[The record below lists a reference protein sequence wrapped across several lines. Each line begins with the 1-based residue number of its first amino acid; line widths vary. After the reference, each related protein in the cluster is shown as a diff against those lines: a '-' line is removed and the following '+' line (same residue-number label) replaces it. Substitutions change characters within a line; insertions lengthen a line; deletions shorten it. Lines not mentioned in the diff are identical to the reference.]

1 MSFQRKLEFI
11 FNYFQMNRRKAKDLC
26 RRVVDE
32 IFDYQLVNE
41 KEIFEILHKYR
52 WVHKVIP
59 YTPLDGPLGE
69 FHRIYKE
76 LLKLSKYLLEKPNA
90 KKAFADYEEIINKND
105 KAIIEWLLKHEQLGK
120 FLTKLY
126 IDTFISDPEILSK
139 GYEKLFVDFPLT
151 VGVIDFYP
159 LLDFIH
165 TFTSHY
171 SLVLEKYHNPEGDG
185 IHYINDVEYYEV
197 KEGTLLDFIAP
208 ALKMPIED
216 VFKNHKEPF
225 EVKRLKHLV
234 PFKAYQR
241 ISPSPQLQK
250 AHDLFHNDQFAEAA
264 QLYKELLVTR
274 NDLHEAR
281 AGLAISYFILEEYE
295 LAESVAASLSRYQY
309 KELITL
315 ITKFKSGLQEG
326 GLNDTKSYD
335 IVDRL
340 CEEAL
345 EVESGDIDR
354 DYWIKEYED
363 LFKSVSIAPEGLPSI
378 ANANFNGCKY
388 KNIHDFHSKYV
399 QRKFEQDILNRMTQK
414 DAVEYF
420 ISRMDIYALDKILE
434 YREYS
439 DVDKPFFL
447 EKLNIVFDTFKERG
461 NVRLITTNGV
471 CKGCQHGHIGVAF
484 IGDNDDTYLE
494 LMILSENDKVTDI
507 FECNNFKFDTYNK
520 ELLGQRLFLRINGD
534 DEFPF

>member
-1 MSFQRKLEFI
+1 MI
-11 FNYFQMNRRKAKDLC
+11 NRRKAKDLC

-32 IFDYQLVNE
+32 IFEYQLVNE
-41 KEIFEILHKYR
+41 SEIFEILHKYR
-52 WVHKVIP
+52 WVYKVIP
-59 YTPLDGPLGE
+59 YTPVDGPLGE

-90 KKAFADYEEIINKND
+90 KKAFAEYASIINKND
-105 KAIIEWLLKHEQLGK
+105 KAIIEWLLNHEQLGK

-126 IDTFISDPEILSK
+126 IDTFIADPEILLK
-139 GYEKLFVDFPLT
+139 GYEKLFAEFPLR

-159 LLDFIH
+159 LLDFID
-165 TFTSHY
+165 TFSSHY
-171 SLVLEKYHNPEGDG
+171 SLILDKYHNPEGDG

-197 KEGTLLDFIAP
+197 KEVTLLDFIAP

-216 VFKNHKEPF
+216 VFKSHKEPF

-241 ISPSPQLQK
+241 TSPSPQLQK
-250 AHDLFHNDQFAEAA
+250 AHDLFHNDQYAEAVE
-264 QLYKELLVTR
+264 LYKELLVTR
-274 NDLHEAR
+274 NDLDEAK

-295 LAESVAASLSRYQY
+295 HAESAVLSLNPYQY

-315 ITKFKSGLQEG
+315 ITKFKLGLQEG
-326 GLNDTKSYD
+326 GLNDAKSYD
-335 IVDRL
+335 IVDMF

-345 EVESGDIDR
+345 ELEAGDIDR
-354 DYWIKEYED
+354 NHWINENED

-388 KNIHDFHSKYV
+388 KNIYDFHSKYV

-420 ISRMDIYALDKILE
+420 ISRMDVYALDKILDF
-434 YREYS
+434 REYS

-461 NVRLITTNGV
+461 NIRLISSNGV

>member
-1 MSFQRKLEFI
+1 ML
-11 FNYFQMNRRKAKDLC
+11 NRFKAKLLC

-32 IFDYQLVNE
+32 IFEYQLVNE
-41 KEIFEILHKYR
+41 NEIFEILHKYR

-59 YTPLDGPLGE
+59 YTPVDGPLGE

-90 KKAFADYEEIINKND
+90 KKAFEDYASIINKND
-105 KAIIEWLLKHEQLGK
+105 KAIIEWLLNYEQLGK

-126 IDTFISDPEILSK
+126 IDTFISDPAILLK
-139 GYEKLFVDFPLT
+139 GYEKLFTEFPLR

-159 LLDFIH
+159 LLDFID

-185 IHYINDVEYYEV
+185 IHYINDVEYYEA
-197 KEGTLLDFIAP
+197 KEVTLLDFIAP
-208 ALKMPIED
+208 ALKMPIEE

-241 ISPSPQLQK
+241 TSPSPQLQK
-250 AHDLFHNDQFAEAA
+250 AHDLFHNDQYAEAIE
-264 QLYKELLVTR
+264 LYKELLVTR
-274 NDLHEAR
+274 NDLDEAK
-281 AGLAISYFILEEYE
+281 AGLAISYFILEEYDM
-295 LAESVAASLSRYQY
+295 AETVATSLSPYQY

-315 ITKFKSGLQEG
+315 ITKFKSGLHEG

-335 IVDRL
+335 IVDRF

-345 EVESGDIDR
+345 EMEAGDIDR
-354 DYWIKEYED
+354 DYWIKENED

-388 KNIHDFHSKYV
+388 KYIYDFHSKYV
-399 QRKFEQDILNRMTQK
+399 QRKFEQDILNRMTHK

-420 ISRMDIYALDKILE
+420 ISRMDIYALDKILD

-461 NVRLITTNGV
+461 NVRLVCTNGI
-471 CKGCQHGHIGVAF
+471 CKGCKNGHIGVAF
-484 IGDNDDTYLE
+484 VGDNDDTYIE

-520 ELLGQRLFLRINGD
+520 ELLGQRLFLSINGG

>member
-1 MSFQRKLEFI
+1 MKEQFR
-11 FNYFQMNRRKAKDLC
+11 NRTKEKRLC
-26 RRVVDE
+26 SNAVSD
-32 IFDYQLVNE
+32 ILDYKLVNE
-41 KEIFEILHKYR
+41 KEIFEILHKFR

-59 YTPLDGPLGE
+59 YTPVDGPLGE

-90 KKAFADYEEIINKND
+90 KKAFAEYELIKNKTDN
-105 KAIIEWLLKHEQLGK
+105 AIIEWLLNHEALGK

-126 IDTFISDPEILSK
+126 IDTFIADPEILAK
-139 GYEKLFVDFPLT
+139 GYEKLFAEFPLT

-159 LLDFIH
+159 LLDFID
-165 TFTSHY
+165 TFSTHY
-171 SLVLEKYHNPEGDG
+171 SLILDKYHNPEGDG
-185 IHYINDVEYYEV
+185 IHYINNIEYYEA
-197 KEGTLLDFIAP
+197 KEVTLLDFIAP

-225 EVKRLKHLV
+225 EVKRLKHLI

-241 ISPSPQLQK
+241 TSPSPQLQK
-250 AHDLFHNDQFAEAA
+250 AHDLFHDDKYTEAIE
-264 QLYKELLVTR
+264 LYKEIMISR
-274 NDLHEAR
+274 NDLDEAK
-281 AGLAISYFILEEYE
+281 AGLAISYFILEAYE
-295 LAESVAASLSRYQY
+295 MAESAAASLSPYQY

-315 ITKFKSGLQEG
+315 ITKFKAGLQEG
-326 GLNDTKSYD
+326 GLNDAKSYV
-335 IVDRL
+335 IVDRF

-345 EVESGDIDR
+345 ELEAGDIDR
-354 DYWIKEYED
+354 DYWINDYED

-388 KNIHDFHSKYV
+388 KNIYDFHSKYV
-399 QRKFEQDILNRMTQK
+399 QRKFEKDILNRMMHK

-420 ISRMDIYALDKILE
+420 ISRMDIYALDKILD

-447 EKLNIVFDTFKERG
+447 EKLNVVFDTFKERG
-461 NVRLITTNGV
+461 NIRLVCTTGV

-484 IGDNDDTYLE
+484 VGDNDDTYLE
-494 LMILSENDKVTDI
+494 LMILTENDKVTDI

-520 ELLGQRLFLRINGD
+520 ELLGQRLFLHINE
-534 DEFPF
+534 DEMPF

>member
-1 MSFQRKLEFI
+1 MI
-11 FNYFQMNRRKAKDLC
+11 NRYKAKQLC

-52 WVHKVIP
+52 WVYKVIP
-59 YTPLDGPLGE
+59 YTPVDGPLGE

-90 KKAFADYEEIINKND
+90 KKAFSEYASIKNKND
-105 KAIIEWLLKHEQLGK
+105 KAIIEWLLRHEQLGK
-120 FLTKLY
+120 FLTKIY
-126 IDTFISDPEILSK
+126 IDTFISDPEILLK
-139 GYEKLFVDFPLT
+139 GYEKIFAEFPLT

-159 LLDFIH
+159 LLNFID

-171 SLVLEKYHNPEGDG
+171 SLVLDKYHNPEGDG
-185 IHYINDVEYYEV
+185 IHYINDVEYYEA
-197 KEGTLLDFIAP
+197 KEVTLLDFIAP

-234 PFKAYQR
+234 PFKAYHR
-241 ISPSPQLQK
+241 TSPSPQLQK
-250 AHDLFHNDQFAEAA
+250 AHDLFHNDMYADAIE
-264 QLYKELLVTR
+264 LYKELLITR
-274 NDLHEAR
+274 NDLDEAK

-295 LAESVAASLSRYQY
+295 LAESVAAGLSPYQY

-326 GLNDTKSYD
+326 GLNDTKSYE
-335 IVDRL
+335 IVDMF
-340 CEEAL
+340 CKEAL
-345 EVESGDIDR
+345 EIEAGEIDR
-354 DYWIKEYED
+354 DFWITDNED
-363 LFKSVSIAPEGLPSI
+363 LFKSVSIAPDGLPSI

-388 KNIHDFHSKYV
+388 QFIHDFHSKYV
-399 QRKFEQDILNRMTQK
+399 QRKFEQDILNKMTHK

-420 ISRMDIYALDKILE
+420 IGRMDIYALDKILD

-439 DVDKPFFL
+439 DVDKPVFL

-461 NVRLITTNGV
+461 NIRLVSTNGV
-471 CKGCQHGHIGVAF
+471 CKGCQNGHIGVAF

-494 LMILSENDKVTDI
+494 LMIMSENDKVTDI
-507 FECNNFKFDTYNK
+507 FECNNFKLDTYSK
-520 ELLGQRLFLRINGD
+520 ELLGQRLFLNINGD

>member
-1 MSFQRKLEFI
+1 MKH
-11 FNYFQMNRRKAKDLC
+11 RKAKDLC
-26 RRVVDE
+26 SRVVDE
-32 IFDYQLVNE
+32 IFEYQLLNE

-52 WVHKVIP
+52 WVYKVIP
-59 YTPLDGPLGE
+59 YTPVGGSLGE

-76 LLKLSKYLLEKPNA
+76 LLKLSRYLLEKPYA
-90 KKAFADYEEIINKND
+90 QKAIEQYHLIKNKTD
-105 KAIIEWLLKHEQLGK
+105 KAIIEWLITHEVLGK

-126 IDTFISDPEILSK
+126 IDTFIADPEILSK
-139 GYEKLFVDFPLT
+139 GYEKLFAEFPLT
-151 VGVIDFYP
+151 VGVLDFYP
-159 LLDFIH
+159 LLDFVN

-185 IHYINDVEYYEV
+185 MHYINDVEYYEA
-197 KEGTLLDFIAP
+197 KEVTLLDFIAP

-241 ISPSPQLQK
+241 TSPCPQLQK
-250 AHDLFHNDQFAEAA
+250 AHDLFHDDQYTEAIE
-264 QLYKELLVTR
+264 LYKELLISR
-274 NDLHEAR
+274 NDLDEAK

-295 LAESVAASLSRYQY
+295 MAETVAASFSTYQY

-315 ITKFKSGLQEG
+315 ITKFNSGLQEG
-326 GLNDTKSYD
+326 GLKDANSYA
-335 IVDRL
+335 IVDRF

-345 EVESGDIDR
+345 EVEAGEIDR
-354 DYWIKEYED
+354 DYWINDYED
-363 LFKSVSIAPEGLPSI
+363 LYKSVSIAPEGLPSI

-388 KNIHDFHSKYV
+388 KNIYDFHSKYV
-399 QRKFEQDILNRMTQK
+399 QRKFEQDILNRMTHK

-420 ISRMDIYALDKILE
+420 ISRMDIYALDKILD
-434 YREYS
+434 YREYA

-447 EKLNIVFDTFKERG
+447 EKLNSVFDTFKERG
-461 NVRLITTNGV
+461 NIRLVSTNGV

-484 IGDNDDTYLE
+484 VGDNDDTYIE
-494 LMILSENDKVTDI
+494 LLIMSENDQVTDI
-507 FECNNFKFDTYNK
+507 YECNNFKFDTYNK
-520 ELLGQRLFLRINGD
+520 ELLGERLSLRINED
-534 DEFPF
+534 DELPF

>member
-1 MSFQRKLEFI
+1 M
-11 FNYFQMNRRKAKDLC
+11 NNRRKAKDLC
-26 RRVVDE
+26 RRVVAE
-32 IFDYQLVNE
+32 INDYELVNE

-59 YTPLDGPLGE
+59 YTPVDGPLGE

-90 KKAFADYEEIINKND
+90 KKAFAEYASIINKND
-105 KAIIEWLLKHEQLGK
+105 KAIIEWLLNHEQLGK

-126 IDTFISDPEILSK
+126 IDTFIADPEILLK
-139 GYEKLFVDFPLT
+139 GYEKLFAEFPLR

-159 LLDFIH
+159 LLDFIDA
-165 TFTSHY
+165 FSSHY
-171 SLVLEKYHNPEGDG
+171 SLILDKYHNPEGDR
-185 IHYINDVEYYEV
+185 IHYINDVEYYEA
-197 KEGTLLDFIAP
+197 KEVTLLDFIAP

-241 ISPSPQLQK
+241 TSPSPQLQK
-250 AHDLFHNDQFAEAA
+250 AHDLFHNDQYAEAVE
-264 QLYKELLVTR
+264 LYKALLVTR
-274 NDLHEAR
+274 NDLHEAK
-281 AGLAISYFILEEYE
+281 AGLAISYFILEDYE
-295 LAESVAASLSRYQY
+295 LAESAVLSLDPYQY

-315 ITKFKSGLQEG
+315 VTKFKSSLQEG
-326 GLNDTKSYD
+326 GLSDAKSYD
-335 IVDRL
+335 IVDRF

-345 EVESGDIDR
+345 ELEAGDIDR
-354 DYWIKEYED
+354 DYWINECED

-388 KNIHDFHSKYV
+388 TNIYDFHSKYV
-399 QRKFEQDILNRMTQK
+399 QRKFEQDILNRMTHK

-420 ISRMDIYALDKILE
+420 ISRMDTYALDKILV

-439 DVDKPFFL
+439 DVEKPVFL
-447 EKLNIVFDTFKERG
+447 EKLNVVFDTFKERG
-461 NVRLITTNGV
+461 NIRLVSTNGV

-494 LMILSENDKVTDI
+494 LMILTENDKVTDI

>member
-1 MSFQRKLEFI
+1 MSYIFSRKD
-11 FNYFQMNRRKAKDLC
+11 KAKIIC
-26 RRVVDE
+26 SKAVANM
-32 IFDYQLVNE
+32 IDYKLVNE
-41 KEIFEILHKYR
+41 KEIFEILHKFR

-59 YTPLDGPLGE
+59 YTPVDGPLGE

-90 KKAFADYEEIINKND
+90 KKAFAEYELIKNKTDN
-105 KAIIEWLLKHEQLGK
+105 AIIEWLLNHEALGK

-126 IDTFISDPEILSK
+126 IDTFIADPEILAK
-139 GYEKLFVDFPLT
+139 GYEKLFAEFPLT

-159 LLDFIH
+159 LLDFID
-165 TFTSHY
+165 TFSSHY
-171 SLVLEKYHNPEGDG
+171 SLILDKYHNPEGDG
-185 IHYINDVEYYEV
+185 IHYINNIEYYEA
-197 KEGTLLDFIAP
+197 KEVTLLDFIAP

-225 EVKRLKHLV
+225 EVKRLKHLI

-241 ISPSPQLQK
+241 TSPSPQLQK
-250 AHDLFHNDQFAEAA
+250 AHDLFHDDKYTEAIE
-264 QLYKELLVTR
+264 LYKEIMISR
-274 NDLHEAR
+274 NDLDEAK
-281 AGLAISYFILEEYE
+281 AGLAISYFILEAYE
-295 LAESVAASLSRYQY
+295 MAESAAASLSPYQY

-315 ITKFKSGLQEG
+315 ITKFKAGLQEG
-326 GLNDTKSYD
+326 GLNDAKSYV
-335 IVDRL
+335 IVDRF

-345 EVESGDIDR
+345 ELEAGDIDR
-354 DYWIKEYED
+354 DYWINDYED

-388 KNIHDFHSKYV
+388 KNIYDFHSKYV
-399 QRKFEQDILNRMTQK
+399 QRIFEKDILNRMMHK

-420 ISRMDIYALDKILE
+420 ISRMDIYALDKILD

-439 DVDKPFFL
+439 DVEKPVFL
-447 EKLNIVFDTFKERG
+447 EKLNVVFDTFKERG
-461 NVRLITTNGV
+461 NIRLVCTTGV

-484 IGDNDDTYLE
+484 VGDNDDTYLE
-494 LMILSENDKVTDI
+494 LMILTENDKVTDI

-520 ELLGQRLFLRINGD
+520 ELLGQRLFLHINE
-534 DEFPF
+534 DEMPF

>member
-1 MSFQRKLEFI
+1 MI
-11 FNYFQMNRRKAKDLC
+11 NRSKAKDLC

-32 IFDYQLVNE
+32 IFEYQLVNE

-59 YTPLDGPLGE
+59 YTPVDGSLGE
-69 FHRIYKE
+69 FHRIYRE
-76 LLKLSKYLLEKPNA
+76 LQKLSKYLLEKPNA
-90 KKAFADYEEIINKND
+90 KNALEEYKLIKNKTD
-105 KAIIEWLLKHEQLGK
+105 KPLIEWLIKHEQLGK
-120 FLTKLY
+120 YLTKLY
-126 IDTFISDPEILSK
+126 IDTFIADPEILAK
-139 GYEKLFVDFPLT
+139 GYEKLFAEFPLT

-159 LLDFIH
+159 LLDFVE
-165 TFTSHY
+165 TFSSHY
-171 SLVLEKYHNPEGDG
+171 SLILDKYHDPAGDG
-185 IHYINDVEYYEV
+185 VHYINDIEYYEA
-197 KEGTLLDFIAP
+197 KEVTLLDFIAP
-208 ALKMPIED
+208 ALKMPIEE

-241 ISPSPQLQK
+241 TSPSLQLQK
-250 AHDLFHNDQFAEAA
+250 AHDLFHEDKYAEAVEI
-264 QLYKELLVTR
+264 YKELLISR
-274 NDLHEAR
+274 NDLDEAR
-281 AGLAISYFILEEYE
+281 AGLAISYFILEDYE
-295 LAESVAASLSRYQY
+295 MAESIAASLSPYQY

-326 GLNDTKSYD
+326 GLNDANSYEIID
-335 IVDRL
+335 KF

-345 EVESGDIDR
+345 ELEAGDIDR
-354 DYWIKEYED
+354 DFWIKDNED
-363 LFKSVSIAPEGLPSI
+363 LFNSVSIAPEGLPSI

-388 KNIHDFHSKYV
+388 KNIYDFHSKYV
-399 QRKFEQDILNRMTQK
+399 QRKFEQDILNRMTHK

-420 ISRMDIYALDKILE
+420 ISRMDIYALDKILD

-447 EKLNIVFDTFKERG
+447 EKLNIVFDKFKERG
-461 NVRLITTNGV
+461 NKRLVSTNGV
-471 CKGCQHGHIGVAF
+471 CKGCQQGHIGVAF
-484 IGDNDDTYLE
+484 IGDIDDTYLE
-494 LMILSENDKVTDI
+494 LMILTENDKVTDI

>member
-1 MSFQRKLEFI
+1 
-11 FNYFQMNRRKAKDLC
+11 MNRRKAHALC

-32 IFDYQLVNE
+32 IFEYQLVNE

-59 YTPLDGPLGE
+59 YTPVDGSLGE
-69 FHRIYKE
+69 FHRIYRE
-76 LLKLSKYLLEKPNA
+76 LQKLSKYLLEKPNA
-90 KKAFADYEEIINKND
+90 KKAFEEYQLIINKND
-105 KAIIEWLLKHEQLGK
+105 KAIIEWLLKHEPLGK

-126 IDTFISDPEILSK
+126 IDTFIADPEILGK
-139 GYEKLFVDFPLT
+139 GYEKLFAEFPLT

-159 LLDFIH
+159 LLDFID

-185 IHYINDVEYYEV
+185 IHYINDVEYYEA
-197 KEGTLLDFIAP
+197 KEVTLLDFIAP
-208 ALKMPIED
+208 ALKMPIEE

-241 ISPSPQLQK
+241 TSPSPQLQK
-250 AHDLFHNDQFAEAA
+250 AHDLFHNDQYTEAVE
-264 QLYKELLVTR
+264 LYKELLVTR
-274 NDLHEAR
+274 NDLDEAK

-295 LAESVAASLSRYQY
+295 HAESVATSLSPYQY

-326 GLNDTKSYD
+326 GLNDAKSYD
-335 IVDRL
+335 IVDRF

-345 EVESGDIDR
+345 ELEAGDIDR

-388 KNIHDFHSKYV
+388 KNIYDFHSKYV
-399 QRKFEQDILNRMTQK
+399 QRKFEQDILNRMTHK

-420 ISRMDIYALDKILE
+420 ISRMDIYALDKILD

-447 EKLNIVFDTFKERG
+447 EKLNIVFETFKERG
-461 NVRLITTNGV
+461 NIRLVSTNGV
-471 CKGCQHGHIGVAF
+471 CMGCQHGHIGVAF
-484 IGDNDDTYLE
+484 VGDNDDTYLE

-520 ELLGQRLFLRINGD
+520 ELLGQRLFLRINEN

>member
-1 MSFQRKLEFI
+1 MSFQRNFDFI

-32 IFDYQLVNE
+32 IFEYQLVNE

-52 WVHKVIP
+52 WVYKVIP
-59 YTPLDGPLGE
+59 YTPVDGPLGE

-90 KKAFADYEEIINKND
+90 KKAFADYEKIINKND

-139 GYEKLFVDFPLT
+139 GYEKLFVEFPLT

-159 LLDFIH
+159 LLDFID

-185 IHYINDVEYYEV
+185 IHYINDVEYYEA
-197 KEGTLLDFIAP
+197 KEVTLLDFIAP

-241 ISPSPQLQK
+241 TSPSPQLQQ
-250 AHDLFHNDQFAEAA
+250 AHDLFHDDKYTEAIE
-264 QLYKELLVTR
+264 LYKELLVTR
-274 NDLHEAR
+274 NDLDEAR

-295 LAESVAASLSRYQY
+295 LAESVAASLSPYQY

-335 IVDRL
+335 IVDRF

-354 DYWIKEYED
+354 DYWINEYED

-378 ANANFNGCKY
+378 ANANFNGFKY

-420 ISRMDIYALDKILE
+420 ISRMDIYALDKILD

-447 EKLNIVFDTFKERG
+447 EKLNLVFDTFKERG
-461 NVRLITTNGV
+461 NIRLVSTNGV

-494 LMILSENDKVTDI
+494 LMILTENNKVTDI

>member
-32 IFDYQLVNE
+32 IFEYQLVNE
-41 KEIFEILHKYR
+41 SEIFEILHKYR
-52 WVHKVIP
+52 WVYKVIP
-59 YTPLDGPLGE
+59 FTPVDGPLGE

-90 KKAFADYEEIINKND
+90 KKAFTEYESIINKND
-105 KAIIEWLLKHEQLGK
+105 KAIIEWLSKHEQLGK

-126 IDTFISDPEILSK
+126 IDTFIADPEILSK
-139 GYEKLFVDFPLT
+139 GYEKLFAEFPLT

-159 LLDFIH
+159 LLDFID

-185 IHYINDVEYYEV
+185 IHYINDVEYYEA
-197 KEGTLLDFIAP
+197 KEVTLLDFIAP

-241 ISPSPQLQK
+241 TSPSPQLQK
-250 AHDLFHNDQFAEAA
+250 AHDLFHEDKYTEAIE
-264 QLYKELLVTR
+264 LYKELLITR
-274 NDLHEAR
+274 NDLDEAR

-295 LAESVAASLSRYQY
+295 MAESAAACLSPYQY

-326 GLNDTKSYD
+326 GLNNANSYE
-335 IVDRL
+335 IVDKF

-345 EVESGDIDR
+345 EVEIGDIDR
-354 DYWIKEYED
+354 DFWITDYED

-378 ANANFNGCKY
+378 ANANFNGFKY

-399 QRKFEQDILNRMTQK
+399 QRKFEQDILNRMSQK

-420 ISRMDIYALDKILE
+420 ISRMDIYALDKILD

-461 NVRLITTNGV
+461 NIRLVSTNGV

-494 LMILSENDKVTDI
+494 LMILSENNKVTDI

>member
-1 MSFQRKLEFI
+1 MI
-11 FNYFQMNRRKAKDLC
+11 NRRKAKDLC
-26 RRVVDE
+26 RRVVNE
-32 IFDYQLVNE
+32 IFEYQLVNE
-41 KEIFEILHKYR
+41 KEIYEILHKYR
-52 WVHKVIP
+52 CVYKVIP
-59 YTPLDGPLGE
+59 YTPVDGPLGE

-90 KKAFADYEEIINKND
+90 KKAFEEYESIKNKND
-105 KAIIEWLLKHEQLGK
+105 KAIIEWLLNHEQLGK

-126 IDTFISDPEILSK
+126 IDTFIADPEILAK
-139 GYEKLFVDFPLT
+139 GYEKLFAEFPLT

-159 LLDFIH
+159 LLDFID

-185 IHYINDVEYYEV
+185 IHYINDVEYYEA
-197 KEGTLLDFIAP
+197 KEVTLLDFIAP
-208 ALKMPIED
+208 SLKMPIED

-234 PFKAYQR
+234 PYKAYQR
-241 ISPSPQLQK
+241 TSPSPQLQK

-274 NDLHEAR
+274 NDLDEAK

-295 LAESVAASLSRYQY
+295 LAESVVAVLSPYQY

-335 IVDRL
+335 IVDRF

-354 DYWIKEYED
+354 DYWINEYED

-378 ANANFNGCKY
+378 ANANFNGIKY

-399 QRKFEQDILNRMTQK
+399 QRKFEQDILNRMNQK

-420 ISRMDIYALDKILE
+420 IGRMDIYALDKILE

-447 EKLNIVFDTFKERG
+447 EKLNLVFDIFKERG
-461 NVRLITTNGV
+461 NIRLVSTNGV

-520 ELLGQRLFLRINGD
+520 KLLGQRLFLRINGD